1 MRFQVQATGIEITYQ
16 PTIFFTKL
24 SLFLLYMRIFSCDRK
39 MKYIIYFGVAANL
52 VFTIIITAM
61 QAVFTIPW
69 RGETWLDPKHL
80 ARVEHSSVLAVPV
93 GIFGVI
99 SDIYLLILPIPTT
112 LKLNLPLRKRLGVI
126 AIFMI
131 GFL

>member
-1 MRFQVQATGIEITYQ
+1 MTYQ

-24 SLFLLYMRIFSCDRK
+24 SIFLLYMRIFSLDRK
-39 MKYIIYFGVAANL
+39 MRYAVYFGVAANL
-52 VFTIIITAM
+52 IFTIIITAM
-61 QAVFTIPW
+61 QAAFTIPW
-69 RGETWLDPKHL
+69 RGETWLDPRHL

-99 SDIYLLILPIPTT
+99 SDFYILVLPIPTT
-112 LKLNLPLRKRLGVI
+112 LKLSLPLRKKLGVI

>member
-1 MRFQVQATGIEITYQ
+1 MTYQ

-24 SLFLLYMRIFSCDRK
+24 SIFLLYMRIFSPDRK
-39 MKYIIYFGVAANL
+39 MRYAVYFGVAANFI
-52 VFTIIITAM
+52 FTIIITVM
-61 QAVFTIPW
+61 QAAFTIPW
-69 RGETWLDPKHL
+69 RGETWLDPRHL

-99 SDIYLLILPIPTT
+99 SDVYILVLPIPIT
-112 LKLNLPLRKRLGVI
+112 LKLDLPLRKRLGVI
-126 AIFMI
+126 AIFMV

>member
-1 MRFQVQATGIEITYQ
+1 MRYA
-16 PTIFFTKL
+16 
-24 SLFLLYMRIFSCDRK
+24 
-39 MKYIIYFGVAANL
+39 IYFGATAIL
-52 VFTIIITAM
+52 IFTIVITAM
-61 QAVFTIPW
+61 QAAFTIPW
-69 RGETWLDPKHL
+69 RGETWLDPRHL

-93 GIFGVI
+93 GVFGVI
-99 SDIYLLILPIPTT
+99 SDIYILVLPIPTT